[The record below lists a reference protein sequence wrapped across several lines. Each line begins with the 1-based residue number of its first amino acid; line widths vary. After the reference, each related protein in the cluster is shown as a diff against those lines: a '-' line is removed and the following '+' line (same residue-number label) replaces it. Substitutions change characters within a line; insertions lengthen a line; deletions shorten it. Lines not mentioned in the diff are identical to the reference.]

1 MVNTTPSAYLVLLAS
16 TCLLLFSNIATHTVE
31 AKASH
36 GGARDFSHIVDKRAP
51 QAAAATTTL
60 APIRGG
66 NTNCNNLGIP
76 PLDAA
81 LISKVKAN
89 LAATG
94 GDSWVSGT
102 RCVCLFY
109 LSLLLSCMT
118 MFCLALGRSRM
129 RQIDTY
135 TRVPMIR
142 SADI

>member
-1 MVNTTPSAYLVLLAS
+1 MIIVELVGLSALLPLFKHIFHHARFKVMVKTTPSTYLVLLAS
-16 TCLLLFSNIATHTVE
+16 TCLLLLSNIATHTVE

-36 GGARDFSHIVDKRAP
+36 GGARDFPHIVDKRAP

-66 NTNCNNLGIP
+66 NTKCNNLGIP

-102 RCVCLFY
+102 RCVCLF
-109 LSLLLSCMT
+109 SLLH
-118 MFCLALGRSRM
+118 A
-129 RQIDTY
+129 
-135 TRVPMIR
+135 
-142 SADI
+142 